1 MRPLLPL
8 LLCAALLPVPGTA
21 QDAPPADGAGGAAV
35 LTWEA
40 CVTEA
45 LAHNPDLARAR
56 EDAAAAADRRNAAF
70 GGFLPHLGGSVS
82 GADTGTGR
90 RLWFRDINSWWT
102 ADLTASQSLFS
113 GFATIAD
120 AARASAAARRSAI
133 AAAQAEADLRA
144 RLRRAFV
151 DVLYGQANVDVQAA
165 IARRS
170 QGNAELVRLRY
181 EGGREDKGSAMRA
194 EAVARQ
200 AAFEDTKARRALTLA
215 RRRLAQALGRD
226 AVGTFTVAGD
236 WASGAP
242 PAAPDLDALSAAAPS
257 VREAEATVDEARAD
271 EWSAA
276 SSFLPDLSASASV
289 DRSDPRFF
297 PATGKSWST
306 GVTASWNFFNGGRD
320 AFGYAASRAARAS
333 ADLSYASTR
342 RDARTS
348 LEGAWI
354 AWQDAAEAL
363 VVSRQFLEATNARAE
378 IGRAQYANGRV
389 GFQEWIQIE
398 DEEVSAERSEVS
410 ARRDA
415 LDAEADWLQA
425 LGEGFG
431 R

>member
-1 MRPLLPL
+1 VRPLLL
-8 LLCAALLPVPGTA
+8 LLPFWCL
-21 QDAPPADGAGGAAV
+21 APASGGAAADQRPADAGAP

-45 LAHNPDLARAR
+45 LAHNPDLQRAR

-82 GADTGTGR
+82 GSDSAAGR
-90 RLWFRDINSWWT
+90 RLWFQYINSWWT

-120 AARASAAARRSAI
+120 AVRASAAARRSALV
-133 AAAQAEADLRA
+133 ARQAEADLRA

-151 DVLYGQANVDVQAA
+151 DVLFGQANVEVEAA
-165 IARRS
+165 IAKRS

-200 AAFEDTKARRALTLA
+200 AAFEETKARRALTLA

-226 AVGTFTVAGD
+226 AVGAFTVAGD

-242 PAAPDLDALSAAAPS
+242 PAAPDLDQLSADSSA
-257 VREAEATVDEARAD
+257 VREAEASVDEARAD

-306 GVTASWNFFNGGRD
+306 GISASWNFFNGGRD

-348 LEGAWI
+348 LEGTWI

-363 VVSRQFLEATNARAE
+363 AVSRQFLEAANARAQ

-398 DEEVSAERSEVS
+398 DEEVSAERSEVA

-425 LGEGFG
+425 LGQGFG
-431 R
+431 Q